1 MGEKNRFIYH
11 DQIVAATDENLVR
24 EKKKNKHFYK
34 SSEWTEHCSS
44 AAQAIIA
51 RLW

>member
-24 EKKKNKHFYK
+24 EKQKKHFYK
-34 SSEWTEHCSS
+34 SSEWTEHCSF